1 MVGSYAPAE
10 YEVLIADASAEEAE
24 RTAQRLRSR
33 LDQLGIPAGVGLA
46 SWPRH
51 GRSAYTIFAAADD
64 AARGVAGSPADSG
77 SPVIEDDR
85 MRELWRMAAQAAA
98 SQASVLL
105 LGETGVGKEVFAAGI
120 HRASPRRDRPLVC
133 LSCAALSET
142 IVESELFGHER
153 GAFTGAQASKPGLL
167 ETAEGGTV
175 FLDEIGELSPAL
187 QVKLLRVLEERK
199 VLRVGGLKPIP
210 IDVRFVAATNRD
222 LEAEL
227 GRGTFRQ
234 DLYYRIAGFTL
245 TIPPLRERQ
254 AEIEPLA
261 RAFVERA
268 ARQEQR
274 PIPSI
279 SPEAMAAL
287 LRHRWPGNI
296 RELKAA
302 MERAVLLSTRGT
314 ITAEHLPF
322 GDDGA
327 WPTPPAAAGSGD
339 QGAADLSHL
348 PEEERDEAR
357 RCIRILAE
365 CGGNQTKAARV
376 LGIARRTL
384 VYRLDRYRIRR
395 PRK

>member
-1 MVGSYAPAE
+1 
-10 YEVLIADASAEEAE
+10 
-24 RTAQRLRSR
+24 
-33 LDQLGIPAGVGLA
+33 
-46 SWPRH
+46 
-51 GRSAYTIFAAADD
+51 
-64 AARGVAGSPADSG
+64 
-77 SPVIEDDR
+77 
-85 MRELWRMAAQAAA
+85 
-98 SQASVLL
+98 
-105 LGETGVGKEVFAAGI
+105 
-120 HRASPRRDRPLVC
+120 
-133 LSCAALSET
+133 LSCAALSES

-153 GAFTGAQASKPGLL
+153 GAFTGAQTSKLGLL

-175 FLDEIGELSPAL
+175 FLDEIGELSLSL

-210 IDVRFVAATNRD
+210 IDVRFIAATNRD
-222 LEAEL
+222 LQAEL
-227 GRGTFRQ
+227 ARGTFRQ

-274 PIPSI
+274 PVPQI
-279 SPEAMAAL
+279 SPEAMASL

-296 RELKAA
+296 RELRAA
-302 MERAVLLSTRGT
+302 MERAVLLSTRGR
-314 ITAEHLPF
+314 IGPEHLPF
-322 GDDGA
+322 VDDGEWPVPAAVAEPGDDGVDLA
-327 WPTPPAAAGSGD
+327 HLAG
-339 QGAADLSHL
+339 
-348 PEEERDEAR
+348 EEREEAR
-357 RCIRILAE
+357 RCIRVLAE
-365 CGGNQTKAARV
+365 CGGNQTRAARM